1 MSIWKH
7 HFQPTCLMLLAGL
20 LLGLS
25 APGFGLW
32 PLAWLALIPA
42 LALIKKPYSHSQRYS
57 LGAGFG
63 AGFASLYYAWFFNL
77 HPLTWLGFG
86 QIESRLLTVA
96 GWLLLVAETAV
107 VVGLLFLLYGL
118 MPRRWQRILLFPLF
132 WILGFASLNLTPL
145 ALPWAQLE
153 YTQASVWPARWI
165 VSLLFGSGL
174 TYLMVLHNSFW
185 AEEFYTR
192 SRSNQSKQASLKTWL
207 LPTLIPVAIG
217 LLNLLPEPQWN
228 HQPWPGPVAVIQG
241 NIPIE
246 TIRSGTLDR
255 QTIYN
260 SYIQPLGNAKWPAG
274 TLLIYPEEGV
284 APGWTP
290 TQAPYLNPRM
300 FELMALA
307 QRHQFYIVV
316 GVSSKDTLNHRY
328 NSLALISPE
337 EWILSENRV
346 QFYHKRRLVPFG
358 EYTPYGWGSLLTNLL
373 NSLNIDYVTPYDAG
387 NESPLLK
394 AGNTK
399 LGGLICFE
407 LIDSTLFHGGFAQKY
422 AQQGANLLVNS
433 SNLGWFH
440 QDPLLE
446 AQFLA
451 IGQIR
456 AAETRL
462 PLVISSNTGIS
473 AIISAQGHILQQTHP
488 NRQNQTKPQIIFYNG
503 N

>member
-1 MSIWKH
+1 MSTWKH
-7 HFQPTCLMLLAGL
+7 RLQPVCLILAGL

-32 PLAWLALIPA
+32 PLAWLGLIPA
-42 LALIKKPYSHSQRYS
+42 LGILAKPRKPIQMGL
-57 LGAGFG
+57 LGAYFG
-63 AGFASLYYAWFFNL
+63 AGFAALYYAWFFNL

-86 QIESRLLTVA
+86 ETESRLVTLA
-96 GWLLLVAETAV
+96 GWLILVLETAGI
-107 VVGLLFLLYGL
+107 VGLLFLAYDR
-118 MPRRWQRILLFPLF
+118 MTARWQRILLFPLL

-153 YTQASVWPARWI
+153 YTQAAVWPVRWLT
-165 VSLLFGSGL
+165 SLISGSGIA
-174 TYLMVLHNSFW
+174 YLIVLHNSFW
-185 AEEFYTR
+185 AEQFHT
-192 SRSNQSKQASLKTWL
+192 SQAPANTAQPLLKK
-207 LPTLIPVAIG
+207 LIPMAFCPMILAI
-217 LLNLLPEPQWN
+217 LNMFPEPQWN
-228 HQPWPGPVAVIQG
+228 HQAWPNPVAVIQG

-246 TIRSGTLDR
+246 AIRSGALDR
-255 QTIYN
+255 ETIQK
-260 SYIQPLGNAKWPAG
+260 SYIQPLAHVKWPPG
-274 TLLIYPEEGV
+274 TLLVYPEEGV

-290 TQAPYLNPRM
+290 IQAPYLNPRM
-300 FELMALA
+300 FELLELA
-307 QRHQFYIVV
+307 QQRQFYIAV
-316 GVSSKDTLNHRY
+316 GVSSKDAQNHRY
-328 NSLALISPE
+328 NSLALITPD
-337 EWILSENRV
+337 EWILPEDRV

-358 EYTPYGWGSLLTNLL
+358 EYTPYGLGDLLTSLLNK
-373 NSLNIDYVTPYDAG
+373 LNIEYVTPYDTG
-387 NESPLLK
+387 IQSPLLK
-394 AGNTK
+394 AGNSK

-407 LIDSTLFHGGFAQKY
+407 LIDSGLLQGGFAQKY
-422 AQQGANLLVNS
+422 AQQGANLLINS

-488 NRQNQTKPQIIFYNG
+488 NRQNQTKPQVIFYNG
-503 N
+503 K